1 MFVERNSSAM
11 RYSDKVKQFWRIGYK
26 LFHGK
31 WLRFMGGP
39 KRRGQV
45 VVGNT
50 EKGNFKP
57 AESEINFAVPRRA
70 LVSSELSP
78 LSPEDVKPGI
88 LHTLLSKFAGK
99 AEPQK
104 TFKICIDGKKINAA
118 ITARVDREIPVA
130 GIPSGNYREIPSW
143 EILKILAPVGNTGKY
158 DF

>member
-1 MFVERNSSAM
+1 
-11 RYSDKVKQFWRIGYK
+11 
-26 LFHGK
+26 
-31 WLRFMGGP
+31 
-39 KRRGQV
+39 
-45 VVGNT
+45 
-50 EKGNFKP
+50 
-57 AESEINFAVPRRA
+57 
-70 LVSSELSP
+70 VSSELSP

-143 EILKILAPVGNTGKY
+143 EIL
-158 DF
+158 